1 MLATSGLLASA
12 GRPAIGREPLAG
24 VQRAFRAHTETAGA
38 GERCLWESECRAR
51 PWGWALLLYATLV
64 AVVAAGSCTDRKRV
78 AIAEVVARR
87 WPSPGRRLALRLFPV
102 AI

>member
-1 MLATSGLLASA
+1 MPVGIRMQGTAVGL
-12 GRPAIGREPLAG
+12 
-24 VQRAFRAHTETAGA
+24 GA
-38 GERCLWESECRAR
+38 VA
-51 PWGWALLLYATLV
+51 LYATLV

-102 AI
+102 AIWL